1 MELQLVKGSIPTELL
16 NLLFKLLNKSLF
28 IYIYELMYFVSE
40 DGFVMYELMCSF
52 ERKPQV
58 CDRLGI
64 MIMRK

>member
-16 NLLFKLLNKSLF
+16 YLLFKLLMKSLF

-58 CDRLGI
+58 CD
-64 MIMRK
+64 